1 MTGRLALYEKRNRVT
16 FDASMDV
23 SGRQEVPNHSV
34 RVRRAGMKDHT
45 KGQGDHFTDFDE
57 YYEDDEVS
65 NLENEPN
72 FEKIRHP
79 TRPRLPVSSKRHAQ
93 RTSKKTVGSKRV
105 KKSISQ
111 KTGGMHRRRQR
122 TIR

>member
-1 MTGRLALYEKRNRVT
+1 MTVRLALFENRNKVT

-23 SGRQEVPNHSV
+23 FDRQEVPNQLI
-34 RVRRAGMKDHT
+34 RERRAGMKDHT
-45 KGQGDHFTDFDE
+45 KGQGDDFTDFD
-57 YYEDDEVS
+57 YEDEVS
-65 NLENEPN
+65 KLENEPV

-79 TRPRLPVSSKRHAQ
+79 PRPRLPVSSKRHAQ

-105 KKSISQ
+105 KKTISQ

>member
-1 MTGRLALYEKRNRVT
+1 
-16 FDASMDV
+16 
-23 SGRQEVPNHSV
+23 
-34 RVRRAGMKDHT
+34 MKDRT
-45 KGQGDHFTDFDE
+45 KGQVDHFTDF
-57 YYEDDEVS
+57 EDDSVVYDDYGDEVTD
-65 NLENEPN
+65 LENEPV

-79 TRPRLPVSSKRHAQ
+79 ARPRLPVSSKRHAQ
-93 RTSKKTVGSKRV
+93 RTAKKTIGSKRV

>member
-1 MTGRLALYEKRNRVT
+1 MTSRLALYENRNRGS
-16 FDASMDV
+16 FDANTDV
-23 SGRQEVPNHSV
+23 SGRQEVPNQLV
-34 RVRRAGMKDHT
+34 WERRAGMKDRT
-45 KGQGDHFTDFDE
+45 KGQVDHFTDFEDD
-57 YYEDDEVS
+57 YEDEVN
-65 NLENEPN
+65 NLENEPV

-79 TRPRLPVSSKRHAQ
+79 ARPRLPVSSKRHAQ
-93 RTSKKTVGSKRV
+93 RTAKKTLGSKRV